1 MNNTNAKKIRTFLA
15 SYFDSA
21 DISDQDDFVAQG
33 LVSSLLLIELI
44 GFVRREFAIE
54 LPVKEIDLRDF
65 RTIGAICALIE
76 RKRAGAAMAKS

>member
-1 MNNTNAKKIRTFLA
+1 MNNVNAKKVRAFLA
-15 SYFDSA
+15 SYFDPA

-44 GFVRREFAIE
+44 GFVRREFLID

-65 RTIGAICALIE
+65 RTIGAICALIQ
-76 RKRAGAAMAKS
+76 RKQGDASSVRP